1 VHDTATVTPNRRFA
15 IFIVGSAVAIAL
27 VAIPILVASLNQA
40 GGKGQ
45 KAHQSEHAI
54 TVRGTVQRTTSAD
67 GASAYTL
74 AANGTTYSLSDG
86 PSWWWGANDP
96 LAAYVGRT
104 VDVIGE
110 VAEGSTEIDVQ
121 TIDGKALR
129 APGRPP
135 WAGGPRVVGEKHP
148 GSTAPKGQGKGH
160 EKTQDKG
167 IGKPEASSSPSS
179 STSPPPSIMPSASQ
193 H

>member
-1 VHDTATVTPNRRFA
+1 MGRRHLVSRPGRVHDTATVTPNRRFA

-86 PSWWWGANDP
+86 P
-96 LAAYVGRT
+96 

-135 WAGGPRVVGEKHP
+135 WAGGPKVVGEKHP